1 MWLTLEPLFSFF
13 LFFLF
18 GFSDLLSDWSLSVSA
33 QKSCKL
39 GQHRPI
45 SKVHADGI
53 VRVGGAAAKK
63 SSEQPVSDWFLK
75 AASGSSDA
83 FAKLK
88 LFAQV
93 CRHDLGKTHLSLL
106 VIPAVTGIYQRL
118 LVSLIFILFLVSS
131 APYLATQSLDS
142 SLLIQPTP
150 VTSSTQSS
158 SSQSSCSAS
167 SNSQI
172 SMASGGSALNNNS
185 AASNSG
191 SGLPG
196 NTNNTPSSSS
206 GPQGS
211 SIQSAKP
218 SSFPP
223 FGSMGV
229 QGNSSQSGA
238 LGQQAVTQNSSLSGD
253 NSTVNSQTQGPSEPP
268 ERCTMYLLPFPV
280 LIVASCINLSPV
292 KM

>member
-1 MWLTLEPLFSFF
+1 MHLPSSSCLPKSADMT
-13 LFFLF
+13 
-18 GFSDLLSDWSLSVSA
+18 SV
-33 QKSCKL
+33 
-39 GQHRPI
+39 RPI
-45 SKVHADGI
+45 S
-53 VRVGGAAAKK
+53 
-63 SSEQPVSDWFLK
+63 
-75 AASGSSDA
+75 
-83 FAKLK
+83 
-88 LFAQV
+88 
-93 CRHDLGKTHLSLL
+93 LSLCYPCCHENISNNICFTNLCL
-106 VIPAVTGIYQRL
+106 VP
-118 LVSLIFILFLVSS
+118 FVSS
-131 APYLATQSLDS
+131 APYLATQALDS
-142 SLLIQPTP
+142 SLLIQPNPIPST
-150 VTSSTQSS
+150 TQSS
-158 SSQSSCSAS
+158 SSQSS
-167 SNSQI
+167 SNLQT

-253 NSTVNSQTQGPSEPP
+253 NSAVNSQTQGPSEPP
-268 ERCTMYLLPFPV
+268 ERYAMHLLLFPV
-280 LIVASCINLSPV
+280 LIETSCIRLP
-292 KM
+292 

>member
-1 MWLTLEPLFSFF
+1 MFVSVHCTLSAFP
-13 LFFLF
+13 
-18 GFSDLLSDWSLSVSA
+18 GFPVLLSYWSLSVSA
-33 QKSCKL
+33 QQSCKL

-45 SKVHADGI
+45 SKVYADGI

-63 SSEQPVSDWFLK
+63 HSEQPVNDWFLK
-75 AASGSSDA
+75 AAGGSSDA

-93 CRHDLGKTHLSLL
+93 CRHDLGKTISLSLS
-106 VIPAVTGIYQRL
+106 VIAIVMKINQT
-118 LVSLIFILFLVSS
+118 VFLTNLCFVPSVSS
-131 APYLATQSLDS
+131 APYLATQLLDS
-142 SLLIQPTP
+142 SLLIQPNP
-150 VTSSTQSS
+150 IPSSSQSS
-158 SSQSSCSAS
+158 SSQSS
-167 SNSQI
+167 SNLQT
-172 SMASGGSALNNNS
+172 SMASGGSTLNNNS

-191 SGLPG
+191 SGLSG
-196 NTNNTPSSSS
+196 NTNNTSSSSS

-223 FGSMGV
+223 YGSMGV

-253 NSTVNSQTQGPSEPP
+253 NSAVNSQTQGPSEPP
-268 ERCTMYLLPFPV
+268 ERYAMYLLLFPV
-280 LIVASCINLSPV
+280 LIVASGIHLP
-292 KM
+292 

>member
-1 MWLTLEPLFSFF
+1 MRLPSSNCLPKSADTT
-13 LFFLF
+13 
-18 GFSDLLSDWSLSVSA
+18 SV
-33 QKSCKL
+33 
-39 GQHRPI
+39 RPI
-45 SKVHADGI
+45 
-53 VRVGGAAAKK
+53 
-63 SSEQPVSDWFLK
+63 
-75 AASGSSDA
+75 
-83 FAKLK
+83 
-88 LFAQV
+88 
-93 CRHDLGKTHLSLL
+93 SLL
-106 VIPAVTGIYQRL
+106 VIPAVTEIYQRV
-118 LVSLIFILFLVSS
+118 LVSLIFILFPVSS

-158 SSQSSCSAS
+158 SSQSSGSAS
-167 SNSQI
+167 SNSQT

-268 ERCTMYLLPFPV
+268 ERYTMYLLPFPV
-280 LIVASCINLSPV
+280 LIVASCIHLSPV